1 MSNIWFQCR
10 PPEHYSPLTYAM
22 PYKYWYTKEP
32 DKYSYT
38 FTIQDEQ
45 SARDMMDSETYKN
58 NWRVNGYVMLF
69 WPNENNNAFLP
80 YYDKNGQFLYWILTS
95 ANNPVGIN
103 PNDITPQGVVIKES
117 KIIHTQKELILPDD
131 SLTIDQEIID
141 NIEEEA
147 KKVESKPKK
156 RGRPKKRNE

>member
-1 MSNIWFQCR
+1 
-10 PPEHYSPLTYAM
+10 M

-45 SARDMMDSETYKN
+45 SAREMMDSETYKN

-69 WPNENNNAFLP
+69 WPNEKNNAFLP

-95 ANNPVGIN
+95 ANNPDGIN
-103 PNDITPQGVVIKES
+103 PHDITPQGVVIKEN
-117 KIIHTQKELILPDD
+117 KIIHNQEELILPDD
-131 SLTIDQEIID
+131 NLTIDQEIID
-141 NIEEEA
+141 NVEEEA

-156 RGRPKKRNE
+156 RGRPKKRSE

>member
-1 MSNIWFQCR
+1 
-10 PPEHYSPLTYAM
+10 M

-95 ANNPVGIN
+95 ANNPDGIN
-103 PNDITPQGVVIKES
+103 PNDITPQGVVIKEN
-117 KIIHTQKELILPDD
+117 KIIHNQEKLILPDD

-141 NIEEEA
+141 NIEEET

>member
-10 PPEHYSPLTYAM
+10 PPEHYSPLMYAM

-45 SARDMMDSETYKN
+45 SAREMMDSETYKN

-69 WPNENNNAFLP
+69 WPNEKNNAFLP
-80 YYDKNGQFLYWILTS
+80 YYDKNGQFFYWILTS
-95 ANNPVGIN
+95 PNNPDGIN
-103 PNDITPQGVVIKES
+103 PNDITPQGVVIKEN
-117 KIIHTQKELILPDD
+117 KIIHNQEELILPDD
-131 SLTIDQEIID
+131 NLTIDQEIID

-156 RGRPKKRNE
+156 RGRPKKRSE

>member
-95 ANNPVGIN
+95 ANNPDGIN
-103 PNDITPQGVVIKES
+103 PNDITPQGVVIKEN
-117 KIIHTQKELILPDD
+117 KIIHNQEKLILPDD

-141 NIEEEA
+141 NIEEET